1 MSEKE
6 IDVEENRNGEEEEY
20 TVNEDAVNENA
31 EGIEDVDSSDA
42 FMKALFEI
50 GKEKQQNGD
59 DVLRIFSDRDK
70 EAKEEAKRAADE
82 RFTQDAFTGMAENY
96 KQARKRDEEVARA
109 AEETKRRELKPH
121 PSFKKM
127 VLRTVAGAL
136 ALTTI
141 AGVSANRLK
150 AAHDK
155 QREEIK
161 TEAYDEGN
169 EVGYNKGYEIGYV
182 DGQQSVINAMAN
194 DANTNTPEGAITDV
208 QHRDNVNKKLMQ
220 IKQEIADRYDS
231 IEANDI
237 TISTERNSNGELQ
250 IKVTDKDGKEIPV
263 DQGKED
269 EIKAFVE
276 DYQNPMLD
284 GNVTEAQKEQLQ
296 KELTEKESKEQ
307 EEQVKGKTITVLPEK
322 EADDDTER

>member
-6 IDVEENRNGEEEEY
+6 PIDIGKNRNGEEEEY
-20 TVNEDAVNENA
+20 TVNADAVNEKVD
-31 EGIEDVDSSDA
+31 GIEGVDSS

-70 EAKEEAKRAADE
+70 ETKEKANKAANE
-82 RFTQDAFTGMAENY
+82 KFSQDAFTRIEKNY
-96 KQARKRDEEVARA
+96 KQARERDEEAVRVARK
-109 AEETKRRELKPH
+109 AEEAKRRELKAH

-169 EVGYNKGYEIGYV
+169 EVGYNTGYEIGYV
-182 DGQQSVINAMAN
+182 DG
-194 DANTNTPEGAITDV
+194 
-208 QHRDNVNKKLMQ
+208 
-220 IKQEIADRYDS
+220 
-231 IEANDI
+231 
-237 TISTERNSNGELQ
+237 
-250 IKVTDKDGKEIPV
+250 
-263 DQGKED
+263 
-269 EIKAFVE
+269 
-276 DYQNPMLD
+276 
-284 GNVTEAQKEQLQ
+284 
-296 KELTEKESKEQ
+296 
-307 EEQVKGKTITVLPEK
+307 
-322 EADDDTER
+322 